1 MGLMGRGGLGV
12 PRPGSLGWATGLSAR
27 GELKRN
33 VGRRGHG
40 GGVPRNHRI
49 DDRSLGQLIR
59 AQHGVIAREQALACG
74 MTKQMIRY
82 RIRTGGPWRRL
93 LPGVY
98 VTVTGSVTFRQRE
111 MAALLHA
118 GSRSVITGLA
128 AARRHGIT
136 ALTSSTVDVL
146 VPSSAS
152 PQSIGFV
159 RVWRT
164 WRMPE
169 QVCVDGQVRYVLPAR
184 AVADAARSLSVA
196 RDVRALV
203 AQAIQQQRCT
213 IAMLE
218 LELAEGPAK
227 GSGLLRAAL
236 AEVRG
241 GVRSVPEGDLRDL
254 LTRGKI
260 PMPVFNA
267 RLYCGGKLVA
277 VADAW
282 WEEAGVVAEV
292 DSKEYHYSAE
302 DWQRTM
308 RRHDRLVAQGVLLL
322 HFTPAQIR
330 TAPEE
335 VVGQIRAALAAGR
348 GRAPLAITGRRR

>member
-1 MGLMGRGGLGV
+1 
-12 PRPGSLGWATGLSAR
+12 
-27 GELKRN
+27 
-33 VGRRGHG
+33 
-40 GGVPRNHRI
+40 VPRNHRI
-49 DDRSLGQLIR
+49 DNKSLGQLLR

-74 MTKQMIRY
+74 MTSQMIRY
-82 RIRTGGPWRRL
+82 RIRNGGPWRKL
-93 LPGVY
+93 LPGTY
-98 VTVTGSVTFRQRE
+98 VTVTGAVTRRQRE

-118 GSRSVITGLA
+118 GPRSVITGLA

-136 ALTSSTVDVL
+136 ALDSKTVDVL
-146 VPSSAS
+146 VPSTAS
-152 PQSIGFV
+152 PQSTGFV

-203 AQAIQQQRCT
+203 AQAIQWQLCSVDLLA
-213 IAMLE
+213 IE
-218 LELAEGPAK
+218 LEEGPSR

-236 AEVRG
+236 EEVRAG
-241 GVRSVPEGDLRDL
+241 IRSAPEGDLRDL
-254 LTRGKI
+254 IRRAKI

-308 RRHDRLVAQGVLLL
+308 RRHDRLAAQGVLLL

-330 TAPEE
+330 AAPEE
-335 VVGQIRAALAAGR
+335 VVAQVRAALAAGR
-348 GRAPLAITGRRR
+348 GRAPLDITGRRR